1 MVGNLNPFLCLLWP
15 ACWLGGCQLGLRGSP
30 KGSKKRS
37 QNDPKSIRNPP
48 GRPLACPRVSGGTP
62 QVPPRLPTCI
72 FMHIYAYFAHI
83 YAYLCIFCAYVCM
96 FSLVLCIFM
105 HIVVHVTHIY
115 AYLCIF
121 KHTYECVCIF
131 DAYLY
136 TSVLFVNICTY
147 LHISIHEK
155 TLICYE

>member
-1 MVGNLNPFLCLLWP
+1 M
-15 ACWLGGCQLGLRGSP
+15 
-30 KGSKKRS
+30 
-37 QNDPKSIRNPP
+37 
-48 GRPLACPRVSGGTP
+48 
-62 QVPPRLPTCI
+62 
-72 FMHIYAYFAHI
+72 
-83 YAYLCIFCAYVCM
+83 
-96 FSLVLCIFM
+96 
-105 HIVVHVTHIY
+105 HIY

-155 TLICYE
+155 TLICYEGKIAQQGYTRQGLEITASMLNVDSSASITGSIDIHSNAEPE